1 MEVLMITLNKAD
13 DEYYNDDGIPCCKN
27 CKTPRYFIREN
38 FITRCKCKCQM
49 EEIKKREEL
58 ERQEKIKEY
67 LKNLKEQSLL
77 GERYRNCSFDNMQ
90 IVNQEHKNIVERLK
104 TYCTGFKNNNNG
116 LGIYLF
122 GKSGSG
128 KTFLTACMLDKL
140 NSQFIECMF
149 TNISSLK
156 EEILNNKKQK
166 DFIKKIT
173 TVPVLFIDD
182 FGTEIYK
189 KNSDDNW
196 VQELTYNII
205 NTRYNNCLPIIYTSN
220 YSLKECLENRGL
232 ANKTIDRI
240 FETTVQIKLDLPS
253 FRLKEKKNIYF

>member
-1 MEVLMITLNKAD
+1 MITLNKAD
-13 DEYYNDDGIPCCKN
+13 DEYLNDDGIPCCKN

-104 TYCTGFKNNNNG
+104 TYCTGFKNNNND

-128 KTFLTACMLDKL
+128 KTFLTACMLDSL

-149 TNISSLK
+149 TNMQKIK
-156 EEILNNKKQK
+156 EELLNIGMKRQK
-166 DFIKKIT
+166 EFMNRIT
-173 TVPVLFIDD
+173 NVSVLFIDD
-182 FGTEIYK
+182 FATETFK
-189 KNSDDNW
+189 KDGEDNW
-196 VQELTYNII
+196 TQEIVYNII
-205 NTRYNNCLPIIYTSN
+205 NTRYNKMLPIIYTSN
-220 YSLKECLENRGL
+220 YSLKDCLENRGVL
-232 ANKTIDRI
+232 NKTIDRI

>member
-1 MEVLMITLNKAD
+1 
-13 DEYYNDDGIPCCKN
+13 
-27 CKTPRYFIREN
+27 
-38 FITRCKCKCQM
+38 
-49 EEIKKREEL
+49 
-58 ERQEKIKEY
+58 
-67 LKNLKEQSLL
+67 
-77 GERYRNCSFDNMQ
+77 
-90 IVNQEHKNIVERLK
+90 
-104 TYCTGFKNNNNG
+104 
-116 LGIYLF
+116 
-122 GKSGSG
+122 
-128 KTFLTACMLDKL
+128 
-140 NSQFIECMF
+140 MF
-149 TNISSLK
+149 N
-156 EEILNNKKQK
+156 KQK

-205 NTRYNNCLPIIYTSN
+205 NARYNNCLPIIYTSN